1 MNGFNAMRKLNV
13 LFLCTGNSARSV
25 LAEAL
30 ANHLGRE
37 RLHAYS
43 AGSHPKGVVHPM
55 AIQVLEET
63 GFETENLSSKPW
75 EVFAGH
81 DAPHMDLIV
90 TVCDRAAGETCP
102 VWPGHPVTAHWGIPD
117 PAAVHGSEEQVHK
130 AFLTALHQ
138 LQHRLTLLLALKPE
152 ALDRM
157 TLQTEARSLA
167 GVGADHSP
175 SVDEA
180 EGRR

>member
-1 MNGFNAMRKLNV
+1 MRKLNV
-13 LFLCTGNSARSV
+13 LFLCTGNSARSI

-37 RLHAYS
+37 RLRAFS
-43 AGSHPKGVVHPM
+43 AGSHPKGEVHPI
-55 AIQVLEET
+55 ALQVLEEI
-63 GFETENLSSKPW
+63 GFETANLSSKPW
-75 EVFAGH
+75 EVFAGA

-90 TVCDRAAGETCP
+90 TVCDRAAGEACP

-117 PAAVHGSEEQVHK
+117 PAAMHGSEEQVHK

-138 LQHRLTLLLALKPE
+138 LQHRLALLLALKPE

-157 TLQTEARSLA
+157 TLQSQVRGLA
-167 GVGADHSP
+167 DAGAVQSP

-180 EGRR
+180 EDRR